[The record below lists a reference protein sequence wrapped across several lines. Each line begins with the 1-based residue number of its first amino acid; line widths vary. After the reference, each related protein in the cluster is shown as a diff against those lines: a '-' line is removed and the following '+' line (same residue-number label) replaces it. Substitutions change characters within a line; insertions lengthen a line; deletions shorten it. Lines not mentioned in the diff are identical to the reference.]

1 MANDGI
7 YVIARSK
14 MSYEGTG
21 EVIELQRLEDEVHG
35 INYIVT
41 VDNTDW
47 LSTDTYWKALV
58 LYNLMRTSDI
68 GSMLELLKKVE
79 SGEITRDNLDN

>member
-14 MSYEGTG
+14 MSYEGAG

-79 SGEITRDNLDN
+79 SGEITLDNLDN

>member
-14 MSYEGTG
+14 MSYEGAG
-21 EVIELQRLEDEVHG
+21 EVIELQRLEDDVHG

-58 LYNLMRTSDI
+58 LYNLMRMSDV
-68 GSMLELLKKVE
+68 GTLLKLLDKVE
-79 SGEITRDNLDN
+79 AGEINIDNFNN